1 MIDKRHKPSPV
12 EHHQSSCVETTG
24 ISNKNGVPKTTTITN
39 FPEIRQP
46 DHNVNLPFSLHNH
59 SSAQHT
65 HLYRSDPSSQQRAA
79 AMGSL
84 TPSTPSS
91 TITTASNATNTTASA
106 SSTSHQ
112 ILEITLISAQD
123 LTAISK
129 SMRTY
134 AVVWVHPDRKLTT
147 RVDHGGNANP
157 TWNDK
162 FVFRIDAEMLNSE
175 SSAAVVVEIYT
186 VSWFRD
192 NLVGTVRVLINNL
205 IPPFARNQS
214 IFGTR
219 FVALQV
225 RRASGS
231 PQGILNMGVS
241 LVDSTM
247 RSMPIFA
254 DLTGSRP
261 VINGPNDKTDKKR
274 DTNDENH
281 RVNAKI
287 QLWRSR
293 SEKTD
298 FTFED
303 DFPPKSGSICNGS
316 IINGSVV
323 NESELCSDVGPSA
336 SIVAAAI
343 AKGLYPP
350 AAAEQKVDDGGS
362 SILEDL
368 TMEEAKAKGYRSK
381 ACRADLPPVAVDQR
395 WDAASESI
403 HSRRHSDG
411 GLFSCF
417 AYGVEFTIVCG
428 ASTKSSHRNRTGVE
442 KPIKRSRSQQNIIQ

>member
-1 MIDKRHKPSPV
+1 
-12 EHHQSSCVETTG
+12 
-24 ISNKNGVPKTTTITN
+24 
-39 FPEIRQP
+39 
-46 DHNVNLPFSLHNH
+46 
-59 SSAQHT
+59 
-65 HLYRSDPSSQQRAA
+65 
-79 AMGSL
+79 MGSL
-84 TPSTPSS
+84 TPFTPSS
-91 TITTASNATNTTASA
+91 SSTVTTATTASA
-106 SSTSHQ
+106 SPISHQ
-112 ILEITLISAQD
+112 ILEITLISAKD
-123 LTAISK
+123 LAAISK

-134 AVVWVHPDRKLTT
+134 AVMWVHPDRKLTT
-147 RVDHGGNANP
+147 RVDHRGHANP

-162 FVFRIDAEMLNSE
+162 FVFRVDAEFLSSE

-205 IPPFARNQS
+205 IPPFVRNQS
-214 IFGTR
+214 NFGTR
-219 FVALQV
+219 FIALQV

-241 LVDSTM
+241 LVDGTM
-247 RSMPIFA
+247 RSMPIYT
-254 DLTGSRP
+254 DLKRSGP
-261 VINGPNDKTDKKR
+261 GINGPKAITGKKM

-298 FTFED
+298 FTFDD
-303 DFPPKSGSICNGS
+303 DFPPKAGSMSNGS
-316 IINGSVV
+316 IINGSICNGSVV

-343 AKGLYPP
+343 AKGCYPPPPPP
-350 AAAEQKVDDGGS
+350 AAVKQKFDDGGS
-362 SILEDL
+362 SILENL

-381 ACRADLPPVAVDQR
+381 AWRTELPPAAADQSS
-395 WDAASESI
+395 DATAESR

-411 GLFSCF
+411 GLFTCF
-417 AYGVEFTIVCG
+417 AYGFEFTIVCG
-428 ASTKSSHRNRTGVE
+428 ASTKNSNRNRTGGE
-442 KPIKRSRSQQNIIQ
+442 NPMKRSPSQ